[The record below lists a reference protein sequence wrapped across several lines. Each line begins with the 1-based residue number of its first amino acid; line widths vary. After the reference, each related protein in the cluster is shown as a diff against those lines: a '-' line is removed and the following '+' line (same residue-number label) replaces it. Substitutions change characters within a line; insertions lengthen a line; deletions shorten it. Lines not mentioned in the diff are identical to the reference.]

1 MKNKSA
7 KLNTKN
13 KKISIPVIF
22 MELSVIILIIL
33 LAYIVGVLIQLYGD
47 GCRNGFSPARNGALD
62 NNAEFASYFAGCGL
76 LNNKCLNTDC
86 DQYFLCNDKKYSICE
101 IYDCGEEF
109 GVGTKDQS
117 GKIDVIKKTKQ
128 EREKIKK
135 ILDRCRGSLEILGKV
150 CENGKLK
157 AKVKVSTAESCEIEG
172 FLASYKNVGNAEENR
187 LERMEFSRISEG
199 LYLVTFDDCAEMP
212 ELIAVGENGISIK

>member
-7 KLNTKN
+7 KLNTN

-22 MELSVIILIIL
+22 MELSVIILIVL
-33 LAYIVGVLIQLYGD
+33 LAYVVGVLIQLYGD
-47 GCRNGFSPARNGALD
+47 GYRSGFSPAHNGIL
-62 NNAEFASYFAGCGL
+62 NSNSAEFASYFAGCGL

-86 DQYFLCNDKKYSICE
+86 GQYFLCNDKKYSICE

-135 ILDRCRGSLEILGKV
+135 ILDRCRGSLEILEKV

-157 AKVKVSTAESCEIEG
+157 AKVKVSTTGSCEIEG
-172 FLASYKNVGNAEENR
+172 FLASYKNAGNAEENR
-187 LERMEFSRISEG
+187 LERVEFSRISEG
-199 LYLVTFDDCAEMP
+199 LYLVNFNDCAKMP